1 MRPEG
6 DAEDEG
12 KDVRERK
19 GGTKGILDAG
29 RGESEEAIEREHQ
42 RKEMVWRS
50 LGLLLLV
57 WASFADSE
65 SQRRMLTLELNS
77 LLA

>member
-6 DAEDEG
+6 DTEDEG

-19 GGTKGILDAG
+19 GGTKGILDVG

-42 RKEMVWRS
+42 RKEMV
-50 LGLLLLV
+50 
-57 WASFADSE
+57 
-65 SQRRMLTLELNS
+65 
-77 LLA
+77 